1 MKNIA
6 KADRPKSAM
15 AILPPRPF
23 RGSGKVAQAAF
34 KPARRDGKSFIPIV
48 NHFSRDSRILK
59 ISPAATFRI
68 AGLPALVLRLLI
80 TRHARF
86 EDRLCTILRI
96 RASVASFRKSP
107 LLYPSNHSYAR
118 SFPSLV

>member
-23 RGSGKVAQAAF
+23 RRSGKVAQAAF
-34 KPARRDGKSFIPIV
+34 KPARRDGKSFIPSV

-68 AGLPALVLRLLI
+68 AGGAPSAWTAPYPLI
-80 TRHARF
+80 
-86 EDRLCTILRI
+86 
-96 RASVASFRKSP
+96 ASVRGECWYGRDGPEAE
-107 LLYPSNHSYAR
+107 AD
-118 SFPSLV
+118 

>member
-6 KADRPKSAM
+6 KADRRKSAM

-68 AGLPALVLRLLI
+68 AVVQGANIYAPRRLVADAEHLCPVALQRNVFI
-80 TRHARF
+80 A
-86 EDRLCTILRI
+86 
-96 RASVASFRKSP
+96 P
-107 LLYPSNHSYAR
+107 
-118 SFPSLV
+118 